1 MQLSCL
7 RRVLHTG
14 MLLQPFLDLMGLT
27 LLSLLMPLIS
37 LYVSPVDFYEIS
49 KQEPISAKL

>member
-49 KQEPISAKL
+49 K